1 MTKTRLAWAMGAL
14 LVTGVLNAQQPA
26 ATPTQS
32 KYDPHALFSPLF
44 YTQSGNEYR
53 AATGEPGPAYWQNKV
68 DYQINAKLDDTKNEV
83 SGTVT
88 ISYKN
93 NSPNKL
99 PYLWLQLDENLFTKE
114 SRGQAKMPATG
125 RSRYGDAKST
135 FEGGYKI
142 KSVQLLNGTA
152 ASNADYIINDTRMQ
166 VRLANALAAKG
177 GALKLKIEYS
187 YTVPQYGSD
196 RTGIQPTKNGDI
208 YAIAQWYPRL
218 CVYDDVRGWNTDPYL
233 GASEFY
239 LEYGDFEVNITA
251 PASHIV
257 VASGELLNPQ
267 EVFTAKQLQRYNQ
280 AKQSDATV
288 VIRDSTEITD
298 PASRPSKSSLT
309 WKYKIINARD
319 FPWSSSKSFILDAAR
334 MNLPGG
340 KKGLAISAYP
350 IESNGQN
357 AWSRATEYTKGSI
370 ENYSKRWFPFPYPC
384 AVNVA
389 TNIGGME
396 YPGIVFCSYRARTAG
411 LWGVTDHEFGHTWFP
426 MIVGS
431 NERRYGWMDEGFN
444 TFINGIADDDFNK
457 GEYAQPKRS
466 AHGSRLFSSTIESV
480 LNTPDGMTE
489 RNIGSLLYSK
499 PGFALGLLRD
509 EVLGQDRFD
518 YAFRKY
524 IRDWSYKH
532 PTPWDFFR
540 SIENSAGEDLAWFWK
555 AVFIETY
562 QLDQAISKVEYI
574 DGDPKK
580 GALVTIDNL
589 EQMAM
594 PVTVEYTTASGKTGR
609 KKLPVE
615 IWQNN
620 ATWKFALPTDEEV
633 TKVVIDPDKVLPDAN
648 GANNTWTKP

>member
-1 MTKTRLAWAMGAL
+1 MMKTRLAWAMGTL
-14 LVTGVLNAQQPA
+14 LAAGTLNAQQPA
-26 ATPTQS
+26 VTQS

-44 YTQSGNEYR
+44 YTQNGNEYR
-53 AATGEPGPAYWQNKV
+53 AATGEPGAAYWQNKV
-68 DYQINAKLDDTKNEV
+68 DYQINAKLDDTRNEV
-83 SGTVT
+83 SATVT

-93 NSPNKL
+93 NSPQKL
-99 PYLWLQLDENLFTKE
+99 PYLWLQLDENLFNKD

-125 RSRYGDAKST
+125 RSRYGDAKSG
-135 FEGGYKI
+135 FDGGYKI
-142 KSVQLLNGTA
+142 KSVQLINGTA
-152 ASNADYIINDTRMQ
+152 GSNADYIVTDTRMQ

-187 YTVPQYGSD
+187 YTVPQYGAD

-208 YAIAQWYPRL
+208 YAIAQWFPRL

-267 EVFTAKQLQRYNQ
+267 DVFTAKQLQRYNQ

-288 VIRDSTEITD
+288 VIRDSVEIVD
-298 PASRPSKSSLT
+298 PASRPAKPSLT
-309 WKYKIINARD
+309 WKYKITNARD
-319 FPWSSSKSFILDAAR
+319 FAWSSSKSFILDAAR
-334 MNLPGG
+334 MNLPDG

-350 IESNGQN
+350 IESNGKN
-357 AWSRATEYTKGSI
+357 AWGRATEYTKGSI
-370 ENYSKRWFPFPYPC
+370 ENYSKRWFAYPYPC

-411 LWGVTDHEFGHTWFP
+411 LFGVTDHEFGHTWFP

-444 TFINGIADDDFNK
+444 TFINGLAEKDFNN
-457 GEYAQPKRS
+457 GEYASPKRS
-466 AHGSRLFSSTIESV
+466 AHGSRLFSANIESI
-480 LNTPDGMTE
+480 LNTPDGMQE
-489 RNIGSLLYSK
+489 RNIGNLLYSK

-509 EVLGQDRFD
+509 EVLGEDRFD

-540 SIENSAGEDLAWFWK
+540 SMENSAGEDLSWFWK
-555 AVFIETY
+555 AVFLETY
-562 QLDQAISKVEYI
+562 QLDQAVSKVEYV
-574 DGDPKK
+574 DNDPKK

-589 EQMAM
+589 EKMAM
-594 PVTVEYTTASGKTGR
+594 PVTIEYTTASGKTGR

-620 ATWKFALPTDEEV
+620 VTWKFALPTEEEV

-648 GANNTWTKP
+648 SANNTWVKP

>member
-1 MTKTRLAWAMGAL
+1 MGAL
-14 LVTGVLNAQQPA
+14 LAAGVLNAQQPA
-26 ATPTQS
+26 ATQTQS

-44 YTQSGNEYR
+44 YTQNGNDYR

-83 SGTVT
+83 SATVT

-99 PYLWLQLDENLFTKE
+99 PYLWLQLDENLFTKD

-125 RSRYGDAKST
+125 RSRYGDAKSN
-135 FEGGYKI
+135 FDGGYKI
-142 KSVQLLNGTA
+142 KSVQLVNGTV
-152 ASNADYIINDTRMQ
+152 ASNADYLVTDTRMQ

-239 LEYGDFEVNITA
+239 LEYGDFEVSITA

-257 VASGELLNPQ
+257 VASGDLLNPQ
-267 EVFTAKQLQRYNQ
+267 EVFTAKQLQRYDQ

-288 VIRDSTEITD
+288 IIRDSTEITD
-298 PASRPSKSSLT
+298 PASRPSKPTLT
-309 WKYKIINARD
+309 WKYKIVNARD
-319 FPWSSSKSFILDAAR
+319 FAWSSSKSFILDAAK
-334 MNLPGG
+334 MNLPDG

-350 IESNGQN
+350 IESNGKN
-357 AWSRATEYTKGSI
+357 AWGRATEYTKASI
-370 ENYSKRWFPFPYPC
+370 ENYSKRWFQYPYPS

-396 YPGIVFCSYRARTAG
+396 YPGIVFCSYRARTSG

-444 TFINGIADDDFNK
+444 TFINSIADDDFNK
-457 GEYAQPKRS
+457 GEYAQQKRS
-466 AHGSRLFSSTIESV
+466 AHGSRLFTNTIESV
-480 LNTPDGMTE
+480 FNTPDGMSE

-509 EVLGQDRFD
+509 EVLGPDRFD

-562 QLDQAISKVEYI
+562 QLDQAVSKVEYV
-574 DGDPKK
+574 DGDVKK

-594 PVTVEYTTASGKTGR
+594 PVTVEYTTASGKVAR

-620 ATWKFALPTDEEV
+620 VSWKFALPTDEEV